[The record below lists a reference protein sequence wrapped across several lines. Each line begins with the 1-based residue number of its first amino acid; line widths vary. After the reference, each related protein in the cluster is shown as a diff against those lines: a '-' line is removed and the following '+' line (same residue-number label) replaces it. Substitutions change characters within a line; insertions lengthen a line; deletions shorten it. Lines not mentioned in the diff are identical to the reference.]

1 MKALTI
7 GLLAVLLSGC
17 GAKYNYSV
25 EAAVNKMP
33 ESVRQKCEPIDK
45 KLVKKEGEVDSV
57 PMGDLLK
64 AKDYLVGLY
73 GECAERDAAKADW
86 IASQGQ

>member
-1 MKALTI
+1 MKSLMI
-7 GLLAVLLSGC
+7 GLLAVLLTGC

-33 ESVRQKCEPIDK
+33 ESVRQKCDP
-45 KLVKKEGEVDSV
+45 VPKELKRGAN
-57 PMGDLLK
+57 MGDQTK
-64 AKDYLVGLY
+64 AYDNLVGLY